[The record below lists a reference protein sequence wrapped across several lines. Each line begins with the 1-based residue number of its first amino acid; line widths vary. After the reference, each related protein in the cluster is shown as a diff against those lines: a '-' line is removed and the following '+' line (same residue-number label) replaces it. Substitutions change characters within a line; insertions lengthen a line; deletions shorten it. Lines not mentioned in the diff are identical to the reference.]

1 MDIKD
6 IIKIVGNPKPYDKG
20 KDIMWTDKHISKFLL
35 EAHINPEIGVA
46 SRTSE
51 DIDKTVDM
59 IDKMIKPVSRILDLG
74 CGPGL
79 YAERLS
85 RKKHKVTGVDFSE
98 NSIEYAIQQ
107 RDKNLSDVEYINGN
121 YLDLDFD
128 DKFELIMMIYC
139 DFGVLVPEERT
150 SLMKMIHKCL
160 KPGGIF
166 LFDAI
171 DEKTIERLN
180 FNSSWEMSEGGFW
193 KPTPYICL
201 SKNYHFEENK
211 ATLEQH
217 IVIDDDGSFKLY
229 RFWNHYFNQGDVEK
243 MFESIG
249 FSKVKSIKNVI
260 NGRGTYNDHGV
271 VFYTVSK

>member
-1 MDIKD
+1 MWAWTLCRT
-6 IIKIVGNPKPYDKG
+6 IV
-20 KDIMWTDKHISKFLL
+20 
-35 EAHINPEIGVA
+35 E
-46 SRTSE
+46 
-51 DIDKTVDM
+51 
-59 IDKMIKPVSRILDLG
+59 
-74 CGPGL
+74 
-79 YAERLS
+79 
-85 RKKHKVTGVDFSE
+85 KKHKVTGVDFSE

>member
-1 MDIKD
+1 MNIKE
-6 IIKIVGNPKPYDKG
+6 IIKMVGNPTPYDKG

-59 IDKMIKPVSRILDLG
+59 IDKLIKPGSKILDLG

-79 YAERLS
+79 YTERLS
-85 RKKHKVTGVDFSE
+85 RKKHKVTGVDFSK

-107 RDKNLSDVEYINGN
+107 RNKNQSDIKYINGN
-121 YLDLDFD
+121 YLELDFD
-128 DKFELIMMIYC
+128 DKFDLIIMIYC
-139 DFGVLVPEERT
+139 DFGVLVPEERIT
-150 SLMKMIHKCL
+150 LMKMIHKSL
-160 KPGGIF
+160 KPGCIF

-171 DEKTIERLN
+171 DEKTIERIN
-180 FNSSWEMSEGGFW
+180 FNSSWEMSESGFW

-201 SKNYHFEENK
+201 SKNFHFEENK

-229 RFWNHYFNQGDVEK
+229 RFWNHYFNQEDVEK
-243 MFESIG
+243 MFELIG
-249 FSKVKSIKNVI
+249 FSKVNSIKNVV
-260 NGRGTYNDHGV
+260 NGRGPYNDHGV
-271 VFYTVSK
+271 VFYTVRF